1 MVLVAFSLSLVR
13 SLNNSNPHNHL
24 KMADCS
30 MYTYFNSKRLC
41 VSPENAFMFSKT
53 VIKTWV

>member
-13 SLNNSNPHNHL
+13 NLNNSNPQNHL
-24 KMADCS
+24 KMADCY

-41 VSPENAFMFSKT
+41 VSPENVFMFNKT
-53 VIKTWV
+53 VTKAWV